1 VLPKEAIPVR
11 KMVGRF
17 KHERESVECISWN
30 FATLCIMQSI
40 TSASRQGTRGWG
52 SHGPP
57 AALQPRARLAWPT
70 LLSSRTH
77 RMLARV
83 ELAAA
88 LGSMMEGTMSSWCLF
103 AIIAWT

>member
-17 KHERESVECISWN
+17 KHELTAKRESVDCISWN
-30 FATLCIMQSI
+30 FAFVAQSI
-40 TSASRQGTRGWG
+40 TSASRHPRTQGWG

-57 AALQPRARLAWPT
+57 SALQPRARLAWPT

-77 RMLARV
+77 RILARV

-88 LGSMMEGTMSSWCLF
+88 LK
-103 AIIAWT
+103 A